1 MVACDPFEGGHV
13 YCNKIQQCFTGAF
26 KGYERVILTD
36 ADMFFLAPPQ
46 IPMTHPFAGKI
57 VDMPLPPLEIQRSL
71 YQEAGIQPSDT
82 VPVDCALSEDERTFK
97 SNLNGGFYCIDGALM
112 DELGR
117 QWKKHALWTLGRIE
131 RLGAYQAHVDQIAM
145 ALTLDELK
153 IDVALLPAQVNFP
166 IHLGKN
172 RLGVLC
178 ADRIDVLH
186 YHSNVLP
193 NGLIKA
199 TGLPPVDGAIARANG
214 DITAIIGDNFDNAL
228 FWNNRYANFPEL
240 GSGVGSRGEV
250 LEYKKERLRHAVRF
264 FEERSVLEIGC
275 GDLETSKDLNLKYY
289 LGRDLSAAALEIARA
304 KRPDWR
310 FIQGTLDHADGGLQ
324 ADLVICLDVLIHQK
338 RADDYRA
345 LISRLARTA
354 RRRLIVSGYE
364 SPPSFVSN
372 IVAYH
377 EPLSVTLR
385 GIGVFNE
392 IIEIGKYRDV
402 SLFVAD
408 TRRTGPAFHPND
420 IPFDMLAP
428 ILPRVS
434 RLDLLSAVMDSSRE
448 HFGFFTKTTSRAIE
462 YPWLLDMLGDFKP
475 GSRVLD
481 IGAGVTPLPI
491 LLAERGLY
499 VHTVDNHP
507 LIRKLDTRSRWNEW
521 GFIDY
526 GDFSPHARSSHV
538 DILKFQPEHHFD
550 AVYSVS
556 VIEHMPRKVW
566 ERAIALMAS
575 WIEPGGLLLLTLD
588 LTPGTNALWN
598 MSEGKV
604 VDREEAHGVLGDIA
618 DTLRGFNLEVENLV
632 VEQKIPG
639 SRTDVAFL
647 RSRKARS

>member
-1 MVACDPFEGGHV
+1 
-13 YCNKIQQCFTGAF
+13 
-26 KGYERVILTD
+26 
-36 ADMFFLAPPQ
+36 
-46 IPMTHPFAGKI
+46 
-57 VDMPLPPLEIQRSL
+57 MPLPPLEIQRSL
-71 YQEAGIQPSDT
+71 YQEAGIRPSDI
-82 VPVDCALSEDERTFK
+82 VPVDCALLKEERTFK
-97 SNLNGGFYCIDGALM
+97 SNLNGGFYCIDVALM
-112 DELGR
+112 DELGLH
-117 QWKKHALWTLGRIE
+117 WKKNALWTLERIE

-153 IDVALLPAQVNFP
+153 IDVALVPAQLNFP

-199 TGLPPVDGAIARANG
+199 TGVPAVDCAIARANA
-214 DITAIIGDNFDNAL
+214 DIASIIDENFDNAL
-228 FWNNRYANFPEL
+228 FWNNRYTHFPEL

-250 LEYKKERLRHAVRF
+250 LHYKKERLCHVVRF
-264 FEERSVLEIGC
+264 FEKRSVLEIGC
-275 GDLETSKDLNLKYY
+275 GDLETSKDLNFKYY
-289 LGRDLSAAALEIARA
+289 LGRDLSAAALEIAQA

-310 FIQGTLDHADGGLQ
+310 FIPGTIDHADERLQ

-338 RADDYRA
+338 RADEYRA
-345 LISRLARTA
+345 LVSKLARTA

-364 SPPSFVSN
+364 SPPSLVSN

-377 EPLSVTLR
+377 EPIRRTLR
-385 GIGVFNE
+385 GTGVFHE

-408 TRRTGPAFHPND
+408 TRRTGPVLHPND
-420 IPFDMLAP
+420 IPFDMLEAV
-428 ILPRVS
+428 LPRVC
-434 RLDLLSAVMDSSRE
+434 RADLLCAVMNSSRE
-448 HFGFFTKTTSRAIE
+448 HLGFFTKTASRAIE
-462 YPWLLDMLGDFKP
+462 YPWLLEMLGDLGP

-491 LLAERGLY
+491 ILAERGLY

-507 LIRKLDTRSRWNEW
+507 LIRTLDARSCWNEW
-521 GFIDY
+521 GFINYADL
-526 GDFSPHARSSHV
+526 SPHAQSSHV
-538 DILKFQPEHHFD
+538 DILEYQPEHQFD

-566 ERAIALMAS
+566 ESAIALMAA
-575 WIEPGGLLLLTLD
+575 WIQPGGLLLLTLD
-588 LTPGTNALWN
+588 LTPGTNDLWN

-604 VDREEAHGVLGDIA
+604 VDRERPHGVLDDIA
-618 DTLRGFNLEVENLV
+618 GTLRRFNLEIEVCFVER
-632 VEQKIPG
+632 EIPG
-639 SRTDVAFL
+639 SRTDVAFVK
-647 RSRKARS
+647 SRKARS